1 MAKTKTLTVNG
12 KRGLDRI
19 RRPGDMPLL
28 YVLRDNL
35 EPSRPALRLRARP
48 VRRLHCPHRRRGGPL
63 LRHAAVGGGR
73 RSRTW

>member
-12 KRGLDRI
+12 KRVSVNYDD
-19 RRPGDMPLL
+19 PAMPLL

-48 VRRLHCPHRRRGGPL
+48 VRRLHCPYRRRGGPL
-63 LRHAAVGGGR
+63 LRHAAVGGGAPSKR
-73 RSRTW
+73 W